1 MKQSTLDARRRE
13 LLLRSAELRVR
24 VAWHGAEVARATG
37 PLLAVADG
45 AMAGGRWLQRHP
57 VAVATLFALLAVR
70 RPRSALRW
78 VMRGLAAW
86 RWLRIARLFVRP

>member
-24 VAWHGAEVARATG
+24 VAWHGAELARSTG
-37 PLLAVADG
+37 PVLAVADG
-45 AMAGGRWLQRHP
+45 TLSAARWLQAHP
-57 VAVATLFALLAVR
+57 VAVATLFAVAAVR
-70 RPRSALRW
+70 RPRAALRW

-86 RWLRIARLFVRP
+86 RWLRIVRIFVRP